1 MTKFLKEAGRPL
13 TLEFD
18 LTTTVKRE
26 GPQSP
31 QAAAPEIAV
40 PDEPGPEEGEPEHG
54 QGQGQEQQQ
63 EQGPPIWSP
72 REVRVTFT
80 AAGPLGLKFHDSDG
94 RAEIARITEG
104 TQAQRHAQLQAG
116 QVLLSIA
123 GESVAEKSYGEVME
137 LVRQSSARPLTMTFA
152 IGAVPDVSTSKP
164 KQDALSEQN
173 DEEEEE
179 QQQEELGP
187 GVHQYT
193 FTEPRPL
200 GLTFEPSPTQP
211 TQILLASLKEG
222 SQAAERQV
230 PVGMRLLKV
239 DSWALTEATA
249 VDEIVGRLGARPVT
263 YAHNHPILDSA

>member
-1 MTKFLKEAGRPL
+1 
-13 TLEFD
+13 
-18 LTTTVKRE
+18 
-26 GPQSP
+26 
-31 QAAAPEIAV
+31 
-40 PDEPGPEEGEPEHG
+40 
-54 QGQGQEQQQ
+54 
-63 EQGPPIWSP
+63 
-72 REVRVTFT
+72 
-80 AAGPLGLKFHDSDG
+80 
-94 RAEIARITEG
+94 
-104 TQAQRHAQLQAG
+104 
-116 QVLLSIA
+116 
-123 GESVAEKSYGEVME
+123 ME

-152 IGAVPDVSTSKP
+152 IGAVPDVSTSKQL
-164 KQDALSEQN
+164 QDALS

-179 QQQEELGP
+179 EQEEELGP

-211 TQILLASLKEG
+211 TQILLASLRDG

-263 YAHNHPILDSA
+263 

>member
-1 MTKFLKEAGRPL
+1 M
-13 TLEFD
+13 
-18 LTTTVKRE
+18 
-26 GPQSP
+26 
-31 QAAAPEIAV
+31 AAPEIAV
-40 PDEPGPEEGEPEHG
+40 PDEPGPEEGEPQ
-54 QGQGQEQQQ
+54 QGQGQEHDEQAQ
-63 EQGPPIWSP
+63 EKAAAGPIWSP

-80 AAGPLGLKFHDSDG
+80 AAGPLGLKFQDSDG
-94 RAEIARITEG
+94 RAEIARIIDG

-116 QVLLSIA
+116 QVLLSVA

-152 IGAVPDVSTSKP
+152 IGAVPDVSTSKQL
-164 KQDALSEQN
+164 QDALSEQ
-173 DEEEEE
+173 EEEEE
-179 QQQEELGP
+179 QQQQETQLGP

-211 TQILLASLKEG
+211 TQILLASLRDG

-230 PVGMRLLKV
+230 PIGMRLLKV

-263 YAHNHPILDSA
+263 YAHDHPILGSA